1 MSSIFKA
8 VAGMAALFAVILL
21 VGCGGDDGDSESS
34 SAAGG
39 DDSAAVE
46 ETVKSWLL
54 EGGCDR
60 MTDKFLEEQTFITDP
75 DEACETFEANFS
87 APSYGE
93 EDIIVSEV
101 EVDGETATLVV
112 GDDFSGIESRYELVN
127 EDGTWKIDAAELL

>member
-1 MSSIFKA
+1 MSSIFKT
-8 VAGMAALFAVILL
+8 VAAAAALFAVILL
-21 VGCGGDDGDSESS
+21 VGCGGDDDDSESS
-34 SAAGG
+34 AAAG

-46 ETVKSWLL
+46 DTVKSWLL

-75 DEACETFEANFS
+75 AEACQTFESGFA

-93 EDIIVSEV
+93 EDIVVSDV

-112 GDDFSGIESRYELVN
+112 SDDFSGIESRYELVN
-127 EDGTWKIDAAELL
+127 EDGAWKIDAAELL